1 MGGGETTIMDAT
13 TMDAPLPILFG
24 LLAAIAWIDAR
35 TQRIPDALNLAL
47 GATGLAFVALA
58 DPTVLPAQ
66 VALAIALA
74 ALFWSVRAIHA
85 RLTGRIGLGL
95 GDVKFAGAAGCWLAV
110 DQVPLFLLASTGTA
124 LVFALPLALAGRAR
138 QRVPFGPFLCLGV
151 ILCRFA

>member
-1 MGGGETTIMDAT
+1 MGGDETTIMDAT
-13 TMDAPLPILFG
+13 ITNVTMPILFG
-24 LLAAIAWIDAR
+24 LLAAIAWVDAR

-47 GATGLAFVALA
+47 GATGLAAAALA
-58 DPTVLPAQ
+58 DLTALPGQ
-66 VALAIALA
+66 ITLAIALA
-74 ALFWSVRAIHA
+74 ALFWSVRASHA

-110 DQVPLFLLASTGTA
+110 EQVPLFLLVSAGTA
-124 LVFALPLALAGRAR
+124 LLFALLLALAGRAR